1 MWMQGASAYFSAQ
14 VEGLDLV
21 LLHQHYAQI
30 VAWRGYLKRRV
41 WLKLLPNEYI
51 LPHHTQVTSVDTS

>member
-1 MWMQGASAYFSAQ
+1 MQGASAYFSAQ

-30 VAWRGYLKRRV
+30 LW
-41 WLKLLPNEYI
+41 
-51 LPHHTQVTSVDTS
+51 HDVDT